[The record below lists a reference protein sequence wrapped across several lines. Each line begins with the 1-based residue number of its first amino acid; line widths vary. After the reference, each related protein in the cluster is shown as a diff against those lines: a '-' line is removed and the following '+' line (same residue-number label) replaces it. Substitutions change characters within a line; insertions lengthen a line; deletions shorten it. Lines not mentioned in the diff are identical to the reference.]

1 MVVLL
6 PREAREVVHD
16 NEVDFALARPAV
28 LQQRLELR
36 PVRRLRTLALFVEAF
51 EDFVAV
57 PAAVLSQARSWVG
70 RLRFSVCSFVL
81 TRT

>member
-6 PREAREVVHD
+6 ARETGEVVHD
-16 NEVDFALARPAV
+16 DEMDLALARPAV
-28 LQQRLELR
+28 FQQRLELR
-36 PVRRLRTLALFVEAF
+36 AIRRLGALAFFVEPF
-51 EDFVAV
+51 EDLVAV
-57 PAAVLSQARSWVG
+57 PAAVSSQARSWVG